1 MLPDW
6 LNYRLW
12 ENIYLPDVYGVWYH
26 LLVTFNSLKCNLSY
40 MYTLHRYS
48 IHKNHELFSMYL
60 SLGLCIDGTC
70 KDEYVL
76 RNATVPVPLCNTGY
90 EDVILPGDGTVE
102 GFASYLGDHV
112 GETAVDV
119 VLGKLGIM
127 VRLYDSK
134 YCL

>member
-1 MLPDW
+1 MTVSQGTFP
-6 LNYRLW
+6 RCH
-12 ENIYLPDVYGVWYH
+12 I
-26 LLVTFNSLKCNLSY
+26 LVTFSKLQFMLHFYKLYYS
-40 MYTLHRYS
+40 TLHRYS
-48 IHKNHELFSMYL
+48 IHKHHKSFRIHL
-60 SLGLCIDGTC
+60 SLELCIDGTC